1 MRIYHFTLIFA
12 VFAVMMLSMAAFSIE
27 EALDDDMRRENL
39 GLLLD
44 RASESAADILKEA
57 HVSGVYGLRD
67 LAVDAFYDS
76 LAAGLGLA
84 DGTPARTML
93 RLYVPVIVVTDGDV
107 MYVCYDEY
115 ESAPNGYGVLERKWS
130 DAIDR
135 DASALEETL
144 EYYCC
149 RHNIVAERAGI
160 TYSFNIPETE
170 GGMYLRS
177 GEGAGFFVLFQGYP
191 SERADGKTYNF
202 SSFAGT
208 GIDDADR
215 FFINVEGEGYAS
227 ERFFHRE
234 GCGFLSEESI
244 MFGSKKKCALYGA
257 YECPECG
264 D

>member
-27 EALDDDMRRENL
+27 EALDDDRRRENL
-39 GLLLD
+39 DLLLD
-44 RASESAADILKEA
+44 RASESAAEILKEA

-67 LAVDAFYDS
+67 LAVDVFYDS
-76 LAAGLGLA
+76 LAAGLGLP

-93 RLYVPVIVVTDGDV
+93 RIYVPVIVVTDGDA
-107 MYVCYDEY
+107 MFVCYDDY
-115 ESAPNGYGVLERKWS
+115 ESAPDGHEVLARKWS

-135 DASALEETL
+135 DASSLEETL
-144 EYYCC
+144 EYYCG
-149 RHNIVAERAGI
+149 RHNEVAERAGI
-160 TYSFNIPETE
+160 TYGFNTPEAE
-170 GGMYLRS
+170 GGLYLRS
-177 GEGAGFFVLFQGYP
+177 GAGAGFFVLFQGYP
-191 SERADGKTYNF
+191 SEMADGKTYNC

-215 FFINVEGEGYAS
+215 FFINLRGEGYAS

-234 GCGFLSEESI
+234 GCRLLSEESI